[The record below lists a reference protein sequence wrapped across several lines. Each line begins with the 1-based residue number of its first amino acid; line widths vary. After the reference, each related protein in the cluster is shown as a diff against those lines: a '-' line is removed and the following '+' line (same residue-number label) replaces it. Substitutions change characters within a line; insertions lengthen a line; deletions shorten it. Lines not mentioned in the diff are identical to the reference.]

1 MRLFDALKSMQL
13 DKSGRRPSARLSTVW
28 SEQQAPGGVLR
39 EYPRPQFQRDSW
51 MNLNGLWEYA
61 ITGDKKRPDQ
71 MDGQIQVPFSPE
83 CSRSGVE
90 RHLKPGEYLWY
101 YRTVELSIG
110 KPEDADCGE
119 KQKLQE
125 KEPGSRIQF
134 NEEGKRLLLHFGAV
148 DKRCRVWWNGRLLG
162 SHENGYLPF
171 SFDVTDCLREGK
183 NTVWVCVQ
191 DDSDQGNGCYG
202 KQTLKPHGMFYTA
215 QSGIWQTVWMEW
227 VPEQRVEKIRIT
239 PLYDESAAELELTLT
254 GKLDV
259 EIRIGVTCGGEN
271 TLSDKNTKPIS
282 CRIKKE
288 DLRKEGGSYRAKVC
302 IPIPDFYSWTPEH
315 PFLYDLN
322 VTAGSDHIKSYFA
335 MRKFSAGTDDAGRP
349 RLMLNNRPYFFNG
362 ILDQG
367 YWPES
372 LYTPPSDEAMIFD
385 IAQVKKLGFNMM
397 RKHIKIEPLR
407 WYYHCDRLGMVVWQD
422 MINGGGP
429 IRLPL
434 VCYLPTLFPAV
445 GTKIRDSWYGFFARK
460 DKEARQKWEEDCME
474 MVRHLYNCPCIS
486 LWVPFNEGWG
496 QFDSLRITERIRQ
509 EDGTRQIDHAS
520 GWFDQGGGDVKSVH
534 NYFRALTMVEDTRP
548 YVLSEYGGFTCAME
562 GHLYC
567 DKSYGY
573 KAFKSKEAVSE
584 AFRKQQE
591 RIKELAKQGMSAA
604 VYTQVS
610 DVEEEING
618 LFTYDRKECKIHLS

>member
-1 MRLFDALKSMQL
+1 
-13 DKSGRRPSARLSTVW
+13 
-28 SEQQAPGGVLR
+28 
-39 EYPRPQFQRDSW
+39 
-51 MNLNGLWEYA
+51 
-61 ITGDKKRPDQ
+61 
-71 MDGQIQVPFSPE
+71 MDE
-83 CSRSGVE
+83 RCS
-90 RHLKPGEYLWY
+90 
-101 YRTVELSIG
+101 
-110 KPEDADCGE
+110 
-119 KQKLQE
+119 
-125 KEPGSRIQF
+125 
-134 NEEGKRLLLHFGAV
+134 
-148 DKRCRVWWNGRLLG
+148 VWWNGKLLG

-171 SFDVTDCLREGK
+171 SFDVTDCLREGR
-183 NTVWVCVQ
+183 NTIWVRVQ
-191 DDSDQGNGCYG
+191 DESDQGHGCYG
-202 KQTLKPHGMFYTA
+202 KQTLNPHGMFYTA

-227 VPEQRVEKIRIT
+227 VPEQRIEKIRIT
-239 PLYDESAAELELTLT
+239 PLYDESAVELEVDLT
-254 GKLDV
+254 GELDA
-259 EIRIGVTCGGEN
+259 EIRISAN
-271 TLSDKNTKPIS
+271 PDIS
-282 CRIKKE
+282 IDVPSVSEAAPKYICCKVKKE
-288 DLRKEGGSYRAKVC
+288 NLKKEGSVYRASLC
-302 IPIPDFYSWTPEH
+302 IPIPDFYSWTPEQ
-315 PFLYDLN
+315 PFLYDL
-322 VTAGSDHIKSYFA
+322 TIEAGADQIQSYFA
-335 MRKFSAGTDDAGRP
+335 MRKFSVGSDDQGTP

-367 YWPES
+367 YWPET

-385 IAQVKKLGFNMM
+385 IGQMKKLGFNMM

-434 VCYLPTLFPAV
+434 VCYLPTVLPVV
-445 GTKIRDSWYGFFARK
+445 GTKIKDNWYGFFARK
-460 DKEARQKWEEDCME
+460 DKKARQKWEEDCVE

-534 NYFRALTMVEDTRP
+534 NYFRPLKMVEDFRP
-548 YVLSEYGGFTCAME
+548 YVLSEYGGFTCAIE

-573 KAFKSKEAVSE
+573 KTFKSKEAVSE

-591 RIKELAKQGMSAA
+591 QIRELAKQGMSAA

-618 LFTYDRKECKIHLS
+618 LFTYDRKECKIL